1 MSETINLVLKM
12 MIEGM
17 SLNEIQNELSL
28 SNRELSFI
36 LKQIKNSG
44 FNYTKSYFSDGQV
57 FTKVNHSLAFNPENN
72 VFRINVRDRI
82 FRAVFISDLHI
93 GSIYER
99 PDLLKIV
106 FDYLQKHDI
115 HNLFNGGDVIENVYE
130 DRLDI
135 LKTKTALAQAR
146 KVLRIYPAVKDIVS
160 YNLYGNHDYKS
171 IIDQGFDIARYLEE
185 RRYDLVSLGYGTSI
199 IKLKDDAIGITHDL
213 SRARKRKNIS
223 DDVTIVFKGHSH
235 KAKNRENKLIY
246 IPSLSED
253 PSVSYEYRPLMGFL
267 DVEFI
272 FFEKLISKINI
283 KHLALVNNEIRLANE
298 ESITTRP
305 EIEQRRTESRMTK
318 KFKPNPGPNS
328 IDNKK

>member
-1 MSETINLVLKM
+1 MSEKIIKLMCDGL
-12 MIEGM
+12 
-17 SLNEIQNELSL
+17 SLNEIQKRLSL
-28 SNRELSFI
+28 SNREMSYY
-36 LKQIKNSG
+36 LKQIKNNG
-44 FNYTKSYFSDGQV
+44 FNFTKTYFSDGQV
-57 FTKVNHSLAFNPENN
+57 FTKINRNLILNPENN
-72 VFRINVRDRI
+72 ILRINVRDRI

-130 DRLDI
+130 DRAEL
-135 LKTKTALAQAR
+135 LKTKTDVAQAK
-146 KVLRIYPAVKDIVS
+146 KVLRIYPAMNNIIS

-171 IIDQGFDIARYLEE
+171 ITDHGFDLARYLEE
-185 RRYDLVSLGYGTSI
+185 RRYDLVSLGYGSSI
-199 IKLKDDAIGITHDL
+199 KDDAIGITHDL
-213 SRARKRKNIS
+213 SHSKKRKELS
-223 DDVTIVFKGHSH
+223 DNATIVFKGHSH

-253 PSVSYEYRPLMGFL
+253 PSASYEYRPLIGFL

-283 KHLALVNNEIRLANE
+283 KHLAIIGDEIRLANE
-298 ESITTRP
+298 ESITVRP
-305 EIEQRRTESRMTK
+305 NHVWLNVL
-318 KFKPNPGPNS
+318 NPQIQIL

>member
-1 MSETINLVLKM
+1 MSEKIIKLMCDGL
-12 MIEGM
+12 
-17 SLNEIQNELSL
+17 SLNEIQKRLSL
-28 SNRELSFI
+28 SNREMSYY
-36 LKQIKNSG
+36 LKQIKNNG
-44 FNYTKSYFSDGQV
+44 FNFTKTYFSDGQV
-57 FTKVNHSLAFNPENN
+57 FTKINRNLILNPENN
-72 VFRINVRDRI
+72 ILRINVRDRI

-130 DRLDI
+130 DRAEL
-135 LKTKTALAQAR
+135 LKTKTDVAQAK
-146 KVLRIYPAVKDIVS
+146 KVLRIYPAMNNIIS

-171 IIDQGFDIARYLEE
+171 ITDHGFDLARYLEE
-185 RRYDLVSLGYGTSI
+185 RRYDLVSLGYGSSI

-213 SRARKRKNIS
+213 SHSKKRKELS
-223 DDVTIVFKGHSH
+223 DNATIVFKGHSH

-253 PSVSYEYRPLMGFL
+253 PSASYEYRPLIGFL

-283 KHLALVNNEIRLANE
+283 KHLAIIGDEIRLANE
-298 ESITTRP
+298 ESITVRP
-305 EIEQRRTESRMTK
+305 DIEQRRTESRMTK
-318 KFKPNPGPNS
+318 RFKPTNPNT
-328 IDNKK
+328 N